1 MSGGSEPAPSKLLER
16 VELGRP
22 AGLWEGHLAD
32 GRADAMRRLLSWM
45 EPLRGLEVL
54 DAGCGHGTVAVE
66 LARRGAHVLACD
78 RDLGRARSAASRARS
93 GAPRAHAAGAGLAV
107 IVADLAAAAP
117 WGDGPT
123 TWLCW
128 ELFEH
133 LSIEQ
138 RRGLLRVMEESR
150 ASALFFAARVESR
163 LGALVAPLLDSS
175 KRGAGEHA
183 SPLPTLDPVLLLR
196 EIHLETDLRLE
207 RTETLTRRNGAL
219 ALAQMRRP

>member
-1 MSGGSEPAPSKLLER
+1 MSGGSEPAPPTLLER

-32 GRADAMRRLLSWM
+32 GRAEALCRLLSWM
-45 EPLRGLEVL
+45 EPLSGLEVL

-78 RDLGRARSAASRARS
+78 RDLGRARAAARRAR
-93 GAPRAHAAGAGLAV
+93 AAGAGLAV
-107 IVADLAAAAP
+107 IVADLTAAAP
-117 WGDGPT
+117 WEEAPP

-133 LSIEQ
+133 LSLEE
-138 RRGLLRVMEESR
+138 RRRLLRAMEERR

-163 LGALVAPLLDSS
+163 LGALVAPLLDSG
-175 KRGAGEHA
+175 KGGAAGQHA
-183 SPLPTLDPVLLLR
+183 SSLATLDPVLLLR

-219 ALAQMRRP
+219 AIAQMRRP